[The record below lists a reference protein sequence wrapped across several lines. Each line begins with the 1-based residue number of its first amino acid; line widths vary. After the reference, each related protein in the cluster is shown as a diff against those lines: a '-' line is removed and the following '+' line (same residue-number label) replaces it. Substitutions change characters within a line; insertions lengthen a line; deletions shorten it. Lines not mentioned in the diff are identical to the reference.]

1 LESFSSSESAVKLT
15 SNNNLRT
22 KPNLNVSGIECF
34 ESYGNNKIIHLK
46 KYIYIYIYILIG
58 ITMRYSE
65 AFFLFIFLF
74 FWR

>member
-46 KYIYIYIYILIG
+46 KYI
-58 ITMRYSE
+58 
-65 AFFLFIFLF
+65 
-74 FWR
+74 